1 MRHGRRASK
10 TSKKERIYRTLRQE
24 VLTLALPPGVIL
36 VEGALSR
43 RFRAGRPT
51 IREALALL
59 QQDSLI
65 TAIPRRGYLV
75 ASITMEDVQELF
87 ELRLVLEP
95 AIARLALARITP
107 AELDRLAALADPPNV
122 VVEPRKI
129 RRFIDRNREFHLG
142 LARATRNERLVQLV
156 ERTLDEMTRLVAVS
170 YETGEHLRVVEALR
184 SGDEQ
189 RAAAAMTEHVLMTRE
204 RVFKRE
210 LGRPLEG
217 DRASVPSLFNP
228 SPRPPTSRTPAR
240 SGGLR

>member
-1 MRHGRRASK
+1 
-10 TSKKERIYRTLRQE
+10 
-24 VLTLALPPGVIL
+24 
-36 VEGALSR
+36 
-43 RFRAGRPT
+43 
-51 IREALALL
+51 
-59 QQDSLI
+59 
-65 TAIPRRGYLV
+65 
-75 ASITMEDVQELF
+75 MEDVQELF

-142 LARATRNERLVQLV
+142 LARATRNERLVRLV

-217 DRASVPSLFNP
+217 DRAVGPALFAPAPTPDHPNPRSTQEDSDDTPSRILRGSPRWP
-228 SPRPPTSRTPAR
+228 SPPSPSWTRPRHRQCPEDVA
-240 SGGLR
+240 